1 MNQILDD
8 GEAFSLGLASESVE
22 QAQPTRALVAL
33 ALAGVAL
40 LYLLGI
46 EQGSTFAGLTD
57 SHIVHEFLHD
67 ARHIA
72 AFPCH

>member
-1 MNQILDD
+1 MIDQI
-8 GEAFSLGLASESVE
+8 GEARAPEATSELAQVV
-22 QAQPTRALVAL
+22 QPTRALIGL

-46 EQGSTFAGLTD
+46 EQGSIFFGLAD
-57 SHIVHEFLHD
+57 SHMVHEFLHD